1 MARKEINVMTGEVTE
16 HADDAPVIHVQTPQE
31 KRAYEYPTI
40 GDQLDDYRQAR
51 PESYLWD
58 TLPCLRE
65 LTSTLHESDIADIGK
80 KKRRQ
85 HKN

>member
-40 GDQLDDYRQAR
+40 GDQLDDLYRAGAF
-51 PESYLWD
+51 
-58 TLPCLRE
+58 
-65 LTSTLHESDIADIGK
+65 STDMANAIKAIKDKYPKE
-80 KKRRQ
+80 
-85 HKN
+85 